1 MLLARW
7 PLLYFFIC
15 CITKMPSS
23 TTSLSYSDF
32 WEYNTA
38 ATWKLLMVNIFF
50 PLSYNLENTSCPYL
64 IVFPKM
70 CFFSIQCCQPTNST
84 MPCCIR
90 DTSWRMDASPQQ
102 LFSIV
107 KKKKKTIGSK
117 KDQFSQL
124 DPKASTIESHVGL
137 LLFSVHL
144 NRYSIQCYCFQW

>member
-38 ATWKLLMVNIFF
+38 ATWKPLIVNIFF

-107 KKKKKTIGSK
+107 KKKKTIGSK

>member
-1 MLLARW
+1 
-7 PLLYFFIC
+7 
-15 CITKMPSS
+15 MPSS

-38 ATWKLLMVNIFF
+38 ATWKPLIVNIFF

>member
-38 ATWKLLMVNIFF
+38 ATWKPLIVNIFF

-107 KKKKKTIGSK
+107 KKKKTIGSK
-117 KDQFSQL
+117 KDQFYQL